1 MKYITLII
9 VLALLS
15 ASCNDSDKKEK
26 DQIKIGKNYS
36 NTTPQ
41 TDLEKSINRGKVV
54 YKEFC
59 NQCHRPN
66 GKGVGRSFPP
76 LAGSDYLMENREASI
91 RGVKFGQKGE
101 IVVNGKTYN
110 GVMLPMGL
118 TDEEVADV
126 MNYVMN
132 SWGNEQNTMVTEG
145 EVAEIKEQP

>member
-9 VLALLS
+9 TLALLTV
-15 ASCNDSDKKEK
+15 SCNNKDKKEK
-26 DQIKIGKNYS
+26 DQIKIGKTQAV
-36 NTTPQ
+36 TTPQ

-66 GKGVGRSFPP
+66 GKGVGRNFPP
-76 LAGSDYLMENREASI
+76 LAGSDYLMEKRKASI

-101 IVVNGKTYN
+101 IVVNGKTFN

-118 TDEEVADV
+118 TDKEVADV

-132 SWGNEQNTMVTEG
+132 SWGNEQDTIVTEG
-145 EVAEIKEQP
+145 EVAEIAEQP